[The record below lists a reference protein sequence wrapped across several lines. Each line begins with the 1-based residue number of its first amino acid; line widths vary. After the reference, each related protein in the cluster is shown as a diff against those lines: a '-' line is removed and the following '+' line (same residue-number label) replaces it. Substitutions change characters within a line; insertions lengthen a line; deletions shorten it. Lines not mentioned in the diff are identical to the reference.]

1 MASVSTSR
9 LAFAAVISLALAS
22 CTTTQAEFQKNP
34 KVISKA
40 ALCRTLLETPDP
52 YFRQEVATELLKRQ
66 IDPNNCPAMVQ
77 QQNQAAL
84 QLWRWRL
91 LERQSLHV
99 QTTTVAAG
107 AVHTIH
113 RQAIGHTP
121 ETVSTTGSET
131 PLAVG
136 AAAGAHKRARAV
148 GDRICPQQEEMEMEQ
163 A

>member
-66 IDPNNCPAMVQ
+66 IDPNTCPAMVQ
-77 QQNQAAL
+77 QQNQAAAAIVAVAL
-84 QLWRWRL
+84 IGTAVAVCANNNCGGGGGSYYSPPSYRAYPGNCQYDWQRD
-91 LERQSLHV
+91 
-99 QTTTVAAG
+99 AAG
-107 AVHTIH
+107 NRCGGRSA
-113 RQAIGHTP
+113 QARPG
-121 ETVSTTGSET
+121 GW
-131 PLAVG
+131 
-136 AAAGAHKRARAV
+136 
-148 GDRICPQQEEMEMEQ
+148 
-163 A
+163 